1 MLCLIFHMEILYFA
15 HSENCF
21 SFIYGICCKQK

>member
-1 MLCLIFHMEILYFA
+1 MLYLNFHMEFLYFA

-21 SFIYGICCKQK
+21 SFIYDTCCKQK